1 MMDGSN
7 NHEDFA
13 TFSAKYK
20 EIIYKKII
28 SYMPHGEPTHF
39 NNEIIRAY
47 IDRKGQYRRPI
58 YLLAWT
64 QLYGGELDDALLPA
78 AVQQISEDYFLM
90 HDDLIDKNML
100 RRGKPALHKLFGDE
114 IAIIA
119 GDTIH
124 MILWKMAIDATLSL
138 NSKIGMAYFNKLYD
152 IMMITHQGQYYD
164 INNSVNGR
172 KLLDFTEE
180 EYFKSIHAKSAYYS
194 VYGPM
199 QCGAIIAG
207 ADDGEMEKI
216 KEYGTLCGNAF
227 QIKDDIL
234 DCISTEE
241 VLGKSIGTDVRES
254 TRTLILWHTV
264 HNASA
269 NTLKRIEDIYAKKN
283 KSDDEVRFI
292 IDKFKE
298 LGSIDYAEKR
308 AAKLTEMALDTFE
321 KNTKDITNEYAK
333 NIARSGIGHVTN
345 RKK

>member
-1 MMDGSN
+1 MDVLN

-28 SYMPHGEPTHF
+28 NYMPQGEPQHF
-39 NNEIIRAY
+39 NNEIIRTY

-64 QLYGGELDDALLPA
+64 QLYGGHIEDALLPA

-100 RRGKPALHKLFGDE
+100 RRGKPALHKLFGEE

-119 GDTIH
+119 GDTVH

-138 NSKIGMAYFNKLYD
+138 NSKIGMTYFNKLYD
-152 IMMITHQGQYYD
+152 IMMVTHQGQYYD
-164 INNSVNGR
+164 INNSINGKR
-172 KLLDFTEE
+172 LLDFTEE

-207 ADDGEMEKI
+207 ADKEEMEKI

-264 HNASA
+264 HNANL
-269 NTLKRIEDIYAKKN
+269 NTLKRIEEIYAKRD
-283 KSDDEVRFI
+283 KSDDEVKFI

-308 AAKLTEMALDTFE
+308 AAKLTEMALDAFE
-321 KNTKDITNEYAK
+321 RNTKNINNEYAK